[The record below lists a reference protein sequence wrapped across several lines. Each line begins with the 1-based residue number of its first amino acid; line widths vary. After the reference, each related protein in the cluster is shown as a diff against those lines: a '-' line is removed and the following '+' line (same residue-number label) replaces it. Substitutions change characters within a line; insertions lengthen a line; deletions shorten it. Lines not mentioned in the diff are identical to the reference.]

1 MTRIRR
7 DKDWSTATTL
17 DELRGLFRKKPEST
31 DFSLLLGS
39 SDVKDVPIKRS
50 LDSPEASP
58 SPEKMKK
65 TTSGPDDDEPSTS
78 FAAFKCKIKE
88 EPPDVPEG
96 SSRGQKRDKH
106 DGSPDGIADVRSARK
121 RLKVERGIKKE
132 TEDPSLAIV
141 KKKRKKKTDDEKE
154 EEKESDLVARKTKK
168 QEDHNVNQLAGGVAE
183 SFSAET
189 TVFDSDAENDVSNN
203 YIVIARV
210 DLFRDDAPG
219 VPSTARFFSGYRRRR
234 PEGRSGESRARLRRQ
249 RQQGRAEVA
258 QNVSFSFF
266 FPVVILRDDNSRSA
280 VLELRTQIA
289 LSSALAVLS
298 ASTFYKSSM
307 ILRRSRDNFV
317 NFYRPRSLFLSIA
330 ISPSL
335 FLSLSI
341 LRSIFVVPEQHSP
354 AKCA

>member
-121 RLKVERGIKKE
+121 RLKVEHGIKKE

-141 KKKRKKKTDDEKE
+141 KKKRKKKKDDEKE
-154 EEKESDLVARKTKK
+154 EEKESDLVVRKTKK
-168 QEDHNVNQLAGGVAE
+168 QEDRNVNQLVGGVSE

-203 YIVIARV
+203 YIVIACRFISGPPAYP
-210 DLFRDDAPG
+210 LPRDSFQGTDAVVLKDVRASLAPG
-219 VPSTARFFSGYRRRR
+219 FDDNGSRDARKL
-234 PEGRSGESRARLRRQ
+234 LRTYP
-249 RQQGRAEVA
+249 
-258 QNVSFSFF
+258 FLSFF
-266 FPVVILRDDNSRSA
+266 FPSL
-280 VLELRTQIA
+280 
-289 LSSALAVLS
+289 
-298 ASTFYKSSM
+298 FYEMIIHAWLYSNYARKSHY
-307 ILRRSRDNFV
+307 L
-317 NFYRPRSLFLSIA
+317 PRSPF
-330 ISPSL
+330 
-335 FLSLSI
+335 
-341 LRSIFVVPEQHSP
+341 
-354 AKCA
+354 

>member
-7 DKDWSTATTL
+7 DKNWSTATTL

-39 SDVKDVPIKRS
+39 SDVKDVPVKRS

-132 TEDPSLAIV
+132 TEDPSSAID
-141 KKKRKKKTDDEKE
+141 KKKRKKKKDDEKE
-154 EEKESDLVARKTKK
+154 EEKKSDLVVRKTKK
-168 QEDHNVNQLAGGVAE
+168 QEDHNVNLAGGVAE

-210 DLFRDDAPG
+210 DLFRGDARRTLYREILLQGTDAVVLKDVRASLAPG
-219 VPSTARFFSGYRRRR
+219 FDDNGSRDARKLLRTYPFLSFFSRRYFTR
-234 PEGRSGESRARLRRQ
+234 
-249 RQQGRAEVA
+249 
-258 QNVSFSFF
+258 
-266 FPVVILRDDNSRSA
+266 
-280 VLELRTQIA
+280 
-289 LSSALAVLS
+289 
-298 ASTFYKSSM
+298 
-307 ILRRSRDNFV
+307 
-317 NFYRPRSLFLSIA
+317 
-330 ISPSL
+330 
-335 FLSLSI
+335 
-341 LRSIFVVPEQHSP
+341 
-354 AKCA
+354 